1 MKPIPKIG
9 TRVRVEWIDIVGV
22 INDALSKA
30 VPQACWSEGV
40 LVRVEPEF
48 LVLAS
53 SQFINDGSDPAGDYT
68 AIVRGCITS
77 IKRRK

>member
-1 MKPIPKIG
+1 MTKID

-22 INDALSKA
+22 VNDALSKA

-53 SQFINDGSDPAGDYT
+53 SQFINDGDDPADDYT
-68 AIVRGCITS
+68 AIVLGCIKSITS